1 MLIPLW
7 LPKFQKVETI
17 TDCNQDIRPYS
28 ILAIRP
34 QIITIYIDYIRKIYT
49 KFKVKTVKLI
59 KRQVQSLILPKL
71 NDPKAI
77 ILLGPRQA
85 GKSTLLQH
93 IETSLQKPVAWWNGD
108 ESDIRILLEK
118 PTSTQIN
125 TLIGD
130 AKTLII
136 DEAQRIENIGL
147 CIKLITDNLKG
158 VKVIATGSSAFELA
172 NKINEPL
179 TGRKWEYHLYPFSFS
194 EMVTHAGLLEE
205 KRLLHHRLIFGYY
218 PEIVTSPG
226 HEQVLLK
233 QLANSYLYKDILTWE
248 RIQKPDKLEKLVQAL
263 AFQMAQLIS
272 YHELGQI
279 CGLNAET
286 VEKYINLLEKAYIV
300 FRLPSFSR
308 NLRNELKKSYKIYFY
323 DNGLRNA
330 VINQFN
336 PLQLRNDTGQ
346 LWENWFI
353 SERLKYL
360 NNSEKNASRFF
371 WRTLAQQEVDYI
383 EETNGQITAFECKWN
398 PKAKGIVSRAFKNA
412 YPEAATNLVHAE
424 NAADFLL

>member
-1 MLIPLW
+1 
-7 LPKFQKVETI
+7 
-17 TDCNQDIRPYS
+17 
-28 ILAIRP
+28 
-34 QIITIYIDYIRKIYT
+34 
-49 KFKVKTVKLI
+49 LI
-59 KRQVQSLILPKL
+59 KRQLQSLILPKL

-93 IETSLQKPVAWWNGD
+93 IETNLQKPVTWWNGD

-118 PTSTQIN
+118 PTSTQIK

-130 AKTLII
+130 SKTLII

-194 EMVTHAGLLEE
+194 EMVAHAGLLEE

-226 HEQVLLK
+226 NEQFLLK

-336 PLQLRNDTGQ
+336 PVQLRNDIGQ

-360 NNSEKNASRFF
+360 NNTERNASRFF

-383 EETNGQITAFECKWN
+383 EEANGHIAAFECKWN
-398 PKAKGIVSRAFKNA
+398 QKAKGNVSRTFINA
-412 YPEAATNLVHAE
+412 YPEATINLVHAE

>member
-1 MLIPLW
+1 M
-7 LPKFQKVETI
+7 
-17 TDCNQDIRPYS
+17 
-28 ILAIRP
+28 
-34 QIITIYIDYIRKIYT
+34 
-49 KFKVKTVKLI
+49 I
-59 KRQVQSLILPKL
+59 KRSLESTIASKL
-71 NDPKAI
+71 KDNKAI

-85 GKSTLLQH
+85 GKSTFIQLIQAHLKQP
-93 IETSLQKPVAWWNGD
+93 IAWWNGD
-108 ESDIRILLEK
+108 ETDIRSLLEK
-118 PTSTQIN
+118 PTSTQLK
-125 TLIGD
+125 TLIGNN
-130 AKTLII
+130 KTVVI

-147 CIKLITDNLKG
+147 CIKLITDNIKG

-179 TGRKWEYHLYPFSFS
+179 TGRKWEYHLYPLSFG
-194 EMVTHAGLLEE
+194 EMLTHTSLLEE
-205 KRLLHHRLIFGYY
+205 KRLLHHRLAYVYY
-218 PEIVTSPG
+218 PEIITSPG
-226 HEQVLLK
+226 NEQGLLK

-263 AFQMAQLIS
+263 AFQTAQLIS
-272 YHELGQI
+272 YNELGQL

-286 VEKYINLLEKAYIV
+286 IEKYINLLEKAFIV
-300 FRLPSFSR
+300 FRLPAFSR

-336 PLQLRNDTGQ
+336 PVNLRNDIGQ

-360 NNSEKNASRFF
+360 NNTEKHVSRFF

-383 EETNGQITAFECKWN
+383 EDANGQITAFECKWN
-398 PKAKGIVSRAFKNA
+398 PKAKGGVSRAFSNA
-412 YPEAATNLVHAE
+412 YPNAETNIVTPE
-424 NAADFLL
+424 NAEIFLL

>member
-1 MLIPLW
+1 M
-7 LPKFQKVETI
+7 
-17 TDCNQDIRPYS
+17 
-28 ILAIRP
+28 
-34 QIITIYIDYIRKIYT
+34 
-49 KFKVKTVKLI
+49 I
-59 KRQVQSLILPKL
+59 KRGLETVITKKL
-71 NDPKAI
+71 KDNKAI

-85 GKSTLLQH
+85 GKSTLLQ
-93 IETSLQKPVAWWNGD
+93 LMQPQLKQPVAWWNGD
-108 ESDIRILLEK
+108 ETDIRSLLEK
-118 PTSTQIN
+118 PGSTQLKS
-125 TLIGD
+125 LIGNN
-130 AKTLII
+130 KTVVI

-147 CIKLITDNLKG
+147 CIKLITDNIKE

-179 TGRKWEYHLYPFSFS
+179 TGRKWEYHLYPLSFG
-194 EMVTHAGLLEE
+194 EMVAHTNLLEE
-205 KRLLHHRLIFGYY
+205 KRLLHHRLLYGYY

-226 HEQVLLK
+226 NEQALLK

-272 YHELGQI
+272 YNELGQL

-286 VEKYINLLEKAYIV
+286 VEKYIHLLEKAFIV
-300 FRLPSFSR
+300 FRLPAFSR

-336 PLQLRNDTGQ
+336 PVTLRNDTGQ

-353 SERLKYL
+353 SERMKFL
-360 NNSEKNASRFF
+360 NNTQQHVSRFF

-383 EETNGQITAFECKWN
+383 EDTNGTVTAFECKWN
-398 PKAKGIVSRAFKNA
+398 AKAKGGMSRAFSNA
-412 YPEAATNLVHAE
+412 YPAAVTHIVYPE
-424 NAADFLL
+424 NAEEFLLN

>member
-1 MLIPLW
+1 
-7 LPKFQKVETI
+7 
-17 TDCNQDIRPYS
+17 
-28 ILAIRP
+28 
-34 QIITIYIDYIRKIYT
+34 
-49 KFKVKTVKLI
+49 LI
-59 KRQVQSLILPKL
+59 KRQLENLVLSKL
-71 NDPKAI
+71 NDTKAI
-77 ILLGPRQA
+77 IILGPRQA
-85 GKSTLLQH
+85 GKSTLLEH
-93 IETSLQKPVAWWNGD
+93 IETNLKKPVTWWNGD

-118 PTSTQIN
+118 PTSTQIK
-125 TLIGD
+125 TLIGI

-158 VKVIATGSSAFELA
+158 VKVIATGSPAFELA

-179 TGRKWEYHLYPFSFS
+179 TGRKWEYHLHPFSFG
-194 EMVTHAGLLEE
+194 EMVTHSGLLAE
-205 KRLLHHRLIFGYY
+205 KRLLQHRLIFGYY

-226 HEQVLLK
+226 NEQALLK

-248 RIQKPDKLEKLVQAL
+248 RIQKPDKLEKLVLAL
-263 AFQMAQLIS
+263 AFQMAQIIS

-286 VEKYINLLEKAYIV
+286 VEKYINLLEKAHIV

-308 NLRNELKKSYKIYFY
+308 NLRNELRKSYKIYFY

-360 NNSEKNASRFF
+360 NNTERNTSRFF

-383 EETNGQITAFECKWN
+383 EETNGQIEAFECKWN
-398 PKAKGIVSRAFKNA
+398 PKAKGNVSRAFKNA
-412 YPEAATNLVHAE
+412 YPEATTNLVHAE
-424 NAADFLL
+424 NAVDFLL